1 MPSSMTI
8 QEIILDGIYRLKE
21 DGVNEYSSASVYR
34 KLKEVKRARY
44 MTAPQIGQKMRGIKE
59 IEFVRTERNIRVMG
73 MQTGHLN
80 IYKLKE

>member
-8 QEIILDGIYRLKE
+8 EEIILDGVLRLKE
-21 DGVNEYSSASVYR
+21 EGVTEYSSVSVYR

-44 MTAPQIGQKMRGIKE
+44 MTGQQIGQKMRSIKE
-59 IEFVRTERNIRVMG
+59 LEYVRTDRAMRTHG
-73 MQTGHLN
+73 MQAGHLN